1 MSFLLYKSPIQLP
14 FNHTHLPSHYFPV
27 NDSHARRTSS
37 KVEALKAKQGQLYNR
52 MLSVVRSVEVLRCRG
67 VPISSAERK

>member
-1 MSFLLYKSPIQLP
+1 MSFLLYRSLLTYLLTI
-14 FNHTHLPSHYFPV
+14 FPV
-27 NDSHARRTSS
+27 NYFHARRTSS